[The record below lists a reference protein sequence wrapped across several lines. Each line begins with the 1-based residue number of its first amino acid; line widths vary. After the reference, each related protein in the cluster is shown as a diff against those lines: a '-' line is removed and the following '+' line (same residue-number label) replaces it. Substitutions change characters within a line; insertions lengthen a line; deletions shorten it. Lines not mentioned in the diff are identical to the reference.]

1 MCLVA
6 ALPTSD
12 TTVASPESASTGTYL
27 HLLLT
32 LAQIQIPSPVEDI
45 SQQLSPATSP
55 NVPPRAMPIPQGPRR
70 AAPPRKKVTPKQTLV
85 ETEVAPESLGEGL
98 SGVTPEDLPS
108 PISVPSHVETEVV
121 AADPIAD
128 ASPSEPAS
136 GGPTEE
142 SLSGPAPIVRTT
154 EEMLDTS
161 PPSAQLPSD
170 SSDLRPESPKDS
182 QAHSTTVHDLL
193 YTADPVERDVHSEL
207 RNLRNEL
214 VFEEATGHEPSK
226 GGVSTT
232 EEEDEDETET
242 TQDQHIP
249 VRVSEAGGFGP
260 SGGQTV
266 PSPPLDETA
275 TLHVERKLSVDTDPE
290 ETGDSTL
297 ERRPLQIGAPLISHS
312 VYQQGG
318 SANVVD
324 DEDGG
329 DNGKY

>member
-12 TTVASPESASTGTYL
+12 TTVASPQSASTGTYL
-27 HLLLT
+27 HWLLA
-32 LAQIQIPSPVEDI
+32 LAQIQISSPVEDI

-70 AAPPRKKVTPKQTLV
+70 AAPPRKKVTPKPTLV
-85 ETEVAPESLGEGL
+85 ETEVAPESLGEDP

-108 PISVPSHVETEVV
+108 PIPVPSYVETEVV
-121 AADPIAD
+121 AVDPIAD
-128 ASPSEPAS
+128 VSPSEPAS

-142 SLSGPAPIVRTT
+142 SLSGPAPIVRTA
-154 EEMLDTS
+154 EEMLDAS

-170 SSDLRPESPKDS
+170 APDLRPESPKDY

-193 YTADPVERDVHSEL
+193 HAADPIELDVHSEL
-207 RNLRNEL
+207 RDLRNEL
-214 VFEEATGHEPSK
+214 VFEEATHEPSK
-226 GGVSTT
+226 GGVSIT
-232 EEEDEDETET
+232 EEEDEDETVN
-242 TQDQHIP
+242 TQDQYIP
-249 VRVSEAGGFGP
+249 ARVSEAGGLGP

-266 PSPPLDETA
+266 PSPPSDETT
-275 TLHVERKLSVDTDPE
+275 TLHDERKLSVDTYPE

-297 ERRPLQIGAPLISHS
+297 ESQPLHIGAPLISHS